1 MKVLIV
7 NSSERTG
14 GAAVAARRL
23 MEALNNNGVKVKML
37 VRDKTTDNINVVEQ
51 PRSFLR
57 KWNFLIERLSIFLSN
72 GFNREHLFNVSIAN
86 TGQDIT
92 SLPEFDEAKIIHI
105 HWTNQGML
113 SVKDIEKILK
123 SGKRVVW
130 TMHDMWAFTGI
141 CHYTGGCDNYKA
153 ECGHCPQIFSKKGKD
168 LSTKIFRKKRKAYE
182 YSRITFV
189 GCSNWM
195 ADMAK
200 QSQLIYNHRVVHIP
214 NAINVNTFCMKSKY
228 NLRIKFGLPVD
239 KKLILFASMKVT
251 DKRKGAQHIVEA
263 CEIIES
269 QYTDK
274 AKDVALVVFG
284 KQSEELKV
292 QINLPVYSLPFM
304 SNEKEIAEI
313 YCSADVFVIPSLQ
326 ENLPNMV
333 MESMSCGTPC
343 VGFNIGGIPEM
354 IDHKKNG
361 YVAEYMNS
369 QDIAEGIIWTIY
381 NDKYKEISALAR
393 SKVLSTYS
401 ESIVARQYIDVYN
414 SIGLREVYDSRRTSF

>member
-7 NSSERTG
+7 NTSERTG

-23 MEALNNNGVKVKML
+23 MEALKNNGVKAKML
-37 VRDKTTDNINVVEQ
+37 VRDKTTENINVVQQ
-51 PRSFLR
+51 PNAFLR
-57 KWNFLIERLSIFLSN
+57 KWNFLRERLSIFLRN
-72 GFNREHLFNVSIAN
+72 GFNREHLFDVSIAN

-92 SLPEFDEAKIIHI
+92 SLPEFDEAKVIHI

-141 CHYTGGCDNYKA
+141 CHYTGSCDKYKT
-153 ECGHCPQIFSKKGKD
+153 ECGQCPQIFSNRDKD
-168 LSTKIFRKKRKAYE
+168 LSTKIFRKKKKAYE

-189 GCSNWM
+189 GCSNWI
-195 ADMAK
+195 ADKAK
-200 QSQLIYNHRVVHIP
+200 QSQIVYNHRVVHIP

-228 NLRIKFGLPVD
+228 DSRIKLGLPVD

-251 DKRKGAQHIVEA
+251 DKRKGANHIVEA
-263 CEIIES
+263 CEIIRRKYS
-269 QYTDK
+269 DK
-274 AKDVALVVFG
+274 VEDIALVVFG
-284 KQSEELKV
+284 KQSEELKA
-292 QINLPVYSLPFM
+292 QIHLPVYSLPFI
-304 SNEKEIAEI
+304 SNEKEIADI

-343 VGFNIGGIPEM
+343 VGFNVGGIPEM
-354 IDHKKNG
+354 IDHLRNG
-361 YVAEYMNS
+361 YVAEYMSS
-369 QDIAEGIIWTIY
+369 QDIAEGIIWTMY
-381 NDKYKEISALAR
+381 NDDYEEISALAR

-401 ESIVARQYIDVYN
+401 ESIVARQYIDIYN
-414 SIGLREVYDSRRTSF
+414 SVGLRDVYDSRRTSF